1 MVERQLKRRGIRD
14 PRVLH
19 AMSVVPRERFV
30 PPELRG
36 RAYNDRALSIGEGQ
50 TISQP
55 WIVAR
60 MSELL
65 ALQGR
70 ERVLEVGAGS
80 GYGAAV
86 LSLCAGKVIAIERV
100 PALAERARTLLAEL
114 GYGNIEVLE
123 GDGSQGAPDHAPFGG
138 ISVTATAEG
147 GLPAALIEQLGRGA
161 ALVGP
166 VRKESGEYLVRHRD
180 GEEEIVAAVRFVPLI
195 EGEGS

>member
-1 MVERQLKRRGIRD
+1 MVERQLQRRGIRD

-30 PPELRG
+30 PPELRY
-36 RAYNDRALSIGEGQ
+36 RAYSDRALSIGEGQ

-60 MSELL
+60 MAELL

-114 GYGNIEVLE
+114 GYGNVEVLE
-123 GDGSQGAPDHAPFGG
+123 GDGCQGAPDHAPFGG

-147 GLPAALIEQLGRGA
+147 GLPDALIEQLGRGA

-166 VRKESGEYLVRHRD
+166 VRKESGEYLVRHCD
-180 GEEEIVAAVRFVPLI
+180 GEEETVAAVRFVPLI